1 MGIVVPIADVRATSF
16 PLAETDEVPN
26 FERLYEQY
34 VDFVWRSARRLGV
47 SDDALDDVVQK
58 VFLVVHRQLAGFERR
73 ASYKTWIFSIIL
85 RVVQDHRRHLRRK
98 VPAWLVSADDALLDH
113 VIDTQQPSPFDAV
126 VQADAA
132 RLVEELLGALD
143 DDKRAAFVLAELE
156 QMTLPEIAQATGVN
170 VKTIHSRLRA
180 ARIEFERAADRWRAR
195 EARRTR

>member
-1 MGIVVPIADVRATSF
+1 MGIVVPIADVRAAAL
-16 PLAETDEVPN
+16 PLVEPDEVPN

-58 VFLVVHRQLAGFERR
+58 VFLVVHRQLGGFQGR
-73 ASYKTWIFSIIL
+73 ASYKTWIFSILL
-85 RVVQDHRRHLRRK
+85 RVVQDHRRYLRRR
-98 VPAWLVSADDALLDH
+98 VPSWLVSADDAGLDH
-113 VIDTQQPSPFDAV
+113 VVDTERPSPFDAV

-143 DDKRAAFVLAELE
+143 DDKRAVFVLAELE

-180 ARIEFERAADRWRAR
+180 ARAEFERAADRWRAR
-195 EARRTR
+195 EARRAR